1 MYVVKNGLGTRNPRT
16 HPILMIQNIMNSAFS
31 RVSLITKRNRTNRV
45 RSATNR
51 DSSSIV
57 CGIRLA
63 QRKAMS
69 TDECRNI
76 ASSNSSQVSS
86 VTSRIRS
93 KLIETSSL
101 SSCTSRSCMGERNTL
116 ATCSIACRSTNVRTT
131 SKHNRVSLASS
142 SKCCRTNLNVGISIL
157 VSLTTRCNNTIN
169 TLS

>member
-1 MYVVKNGLGTRNPRT
+1 
-16 HPILMIQNIMNSAFS
+16 MIQNITNSTLS

-51 DSSSIV
+51 DNSSIV
-57 CGIRLA
+57 LSIRLA

-76 ASSNSSQVSS
+76 FSSNSSQVSS
-86 VTSRIRS
+86 MTSRIRS

-101 SSCTSRSCMGERNTL
+101 SSCTSRNCVRERNALITISS
-116 ATCSIACRSTNVRTT
+116 TSCNRDVCTACKS
-131 SKHNRVSLASS
+131 NRVSLACS
-142 SKCCRTNLNVGISIL
+142 SKRSRTNLNVRISIL
-157 VSLTTRCNNTIN
+157 VSLTTCCNNTIN

>member
-1 MYVVKNGLGTRNPRT
+1 
-16 HPILMIQNIMNSAFS
+16 MIQNITNSALS

-51 DSSSIV
+51 DSGGIVRSIR
-57 CGIRLA
+57 IA

-86 VTSRIRS
+86 VTSSIRS

-101 SSCTSRSCMGERNTL
+101 SSGTSRIRVTDRNLL
-116 ATCSIACRSTNVRTT
+116 ACSSRTRYRNQTIT
-131 SKHNRVSLASS
+131 SKFYSISLASS
-142 SKCCRTNLNVGISIL
+142 SKRSSTNLNVRISIL
-157 VSLTTRCNNTIN
+157 VSLTTCCNNTVN

>member
-1 MYVVKNGLGTRNPRT
+1 
-16 HPILMIQNIMNSAFS
+16 MIQNVTNSALS
-31 RVSLITKRNRTNRV
+31 RVSLLTKRNRTNRV

-51 DSSSIV
+51 DSSGIV
-57 CGIRLA
+57 RSIRLA

-86 VTSRIRS
+86 VTSSIRS
-93 KLIETSSL
+93 KLIETSCINSG
-101 SSCTSRSCMGERNTL
+101 TSRIRVTDRNLL
-116 ATCSIACRSTNVRTT
+116 ACSSRTRYRNQIST
-131 SKHNRVSLASS
+131 SKFYSISLASS
-142 SKCCRTNLNVGISIL
+142 SKRSRTNLNVRISIL

>member
-1 MYVVKNGLGTRNPRT
+1 
-16 HPILMIQNIMNSAFS
+16 MIQNITNSAFS
-31 RVSLITKRNRTNRV
+31 KASLIAKRNRTNCV

-57 CGIRLA
+57 RSIRLA

-76 ASSNSSQVSS
+76 TSSNSSQVSS
-86 VTSRIRS
+86 MTSRIRS

-101 SSCTSRSCMGERNTL
+101 SSCTSRNCVRERNALIITSSTSCNRDVCT
-116 ATCSIACRSTNVRTT
+116 TCKS
-131 SKHNRVSLASS
+131 NRVSLASS
-142 SKCCRTNLNVGISIL
+142 GKRSSTNLNVRISIL
-157 VSLTTRCNNTIN
+157 VSLTTSCNNTVN

>member
-1 MYVVKNGLGTRNPRT
+1 
-16 HPILMIQNIMNSAFS
+16 MIQNITNSALS

-51 DSSSIV
+51 DSSGIV
-57 CGIRLA
+57 RSIRLA

-86 VTSRIRS
+86 VTSSIRS
-93 KLIETSSL
+93 KLIETSCINSG
-101 SSCTSRSCMGERNTL
+101 TSRIRVTDRNLL
-116 ATCSIACRSTNVRTT
+116 AFSSRTRYRNQTST
-131 SKHNRVSLASS
+131 SKFYSISLASS
-142 SKCCRTNLNVGISIL
+142 SKRSRTNLNVRISIL
-157 VSLTTRCNNTIN
+157 VSLTTSCNNTIN

>member
-1 MYVVKNGLGTRNPRT
+1 
-16 HPILMIQNIMNSAFS
+16 MIQNITNSALS

-57 CGIRLA
+57 CSIRLA

-76 ASSNSSQVSS
+76 ASSNSGQVSS
-86 VTSRIRS
+86 VTGSIRS

-101 SSCTSRSCMGERNTL
+101 SGSTSRSCVRERNTL
-116 ATCSIACRSTNVRTT
+116 ATCSVACRSTDVRTT
-131 SKHNRVSLASS
+131 SKYNCVSLTCS
-142 SKCCRTNLNVGISIL
+142 SKRCGTNLNVRISIL
-157 VSLTTRCNNTIN
+157 VSLTTRCNNTVN

>member
-1 MYVVKNGLGTRNPRT
+1 
-16 HPILMIQNIMNSAFS
+16 MIQNITNSVLS

-51 DSSSIV
+51 DSSGIV
-57 CGIRLA
+57 RSIRLA

-86 VTSRIRS
+86 VTSSIRS
-93 KLIETSSL
+93 KLIETSCLNSG
-101 SSCTSRSCMGERNTL
+101 TSRIRVTDRNLL
-116 ATCSIACRSTNVRTT
+116 ACSSRTRYRNQTST
-131 SKHNRVSLASS
+131 SKFYSISIASS
-142 SKCCRTNLNVGISIL
+142 SKRSRTNLNVRISIL
-157 VSLTTRCNNTIN
+157 VSLTTSCNNTIN

>member
-1 MYVVKNGLGTRNPRT
+1 
-16 HPILMIQNIMNSAFS
+16 MIQNITNSVLS
-31 RVSLITKRNRTNRV
+31 RISPITKRNRTNRV

-57 CGIRLA
+57 RSIRLA

-76 ASSNSSQVSS
+76 TSSNSGQTSS
-86 VTSRIRS
+86 VTSGIRS

-101 SSCTSRSCMGERNTL
+101 SSCTSRNCVRERNALITSSTSCNRDVYT
-116 ATCSIACRSTNVRTT
+116 TCKS
-131 SKHNRVSLASS
+131 NRVSLTSS
-142 SKCCRTNLNVGISIL
+142 SKRSRTNLNVRISIL
-157 VSLTTRCNNTIN
+157 VSLTTCCNDTIN